1 MGNEKVDAQAK
12 EACKQTP
19 FLQPQASFTYIKRPL
34 MPETLRIKAMR
45 RVALQEAAVAMVLV
59 SLLKSGKITKIKDPG
74 TVARAI

>member
-1 MGNEKVDAQAK
+1 
-12 EACKQTP
+12 
-19 FLQPQASFTYIKRPL
+19 

-59 SLLKSGKITKIKDPG
+59 SLLKSGKIKKIKDPG